1 MVALGG
7 IVHPTAL
14 NAPMTDHFS
23 PTPESTPTAALAL
36 SIDQAATALSISP
49 RLVRTLIARGEL
61 RSARIGRRIVIP
73 TGALRE
79 LLSAA
84 TQ

>member
-23 PTPESTPTAALAL
+23 PTPESTPTALAL

-61 RSARIGRRIVIP
+61 RSARIGRRVVIP